1 MKVARAEIPG
11 SDHLP
16 RVINPPGL
24 GAGREKRCRID
35 VLHAAVTVQKFLG
48 IEVRVGITPVQIS
61 CLTAFPTLKSLG
73 IAQLWAWTCSYASAQ
88 AEVSASRGLVRLLSE
103 LLGHIPPEINVA
115 SSDRFSAV
123 QLLPTRWFQVVA
135 HRHAPRPGPAGPEK
149 DRPATPT
156 DRDRTTVAAAA
167 ARPASITTTRT
178 SISTAGTSA
187 PASRSTPSTPAC
199 APHWRWSPQTF

>member
-103 LLGHIPPEINVA
+103 LLGHIPLKSMSLPQIGLVLSNCCLPGDFKLLRIVMHPGQGRRGLKRIVQPRPQIAIEE
-115 SSDRFSAV
+115 
-123 QLLPTRWFQVVA
+123 QLLPQQRGQ
-135 HRHAPRPGPAGPEK
+135 RR
-149 DRPATPT
+149 
-156 DRDRTTVAAAA
+156 
-167 ARPASITTTRT
+167 
-178 SISTAGTSA
+178 
-187 PASRSTPSTPAC
+187 
-199 APHWRWSPQTF
+199 